1 MKVKLIFGSDTGNT
15 DYVVDT
21 YIINMLDP
29 LEVEVIEVHNLK
41 PEDWETDN
49 LIILGIPTWYDGELQ
64 SDWEDYFEEFQQI
77 DFTGKTVAVFG
88 LGDQIGYSEYF
99 VDGIGILA
107 KVVLENG
114 GKIIGHWPTEG
125 YDYDESKGLLN
136 EDYFYGLAL
145 DEDNESDLTFQRVEK
160 WVRQIKQSL
169 NIATSQG
176 VN

>member
-41 PEDWETDN
+41 PEDWDTDN

-77 DFTGKTVAVFG
+77 DFTGKKVAGFG

-160 WVRQIKQSL
+160 WVQQIKQSL
-169 NIATSQG
+169 SISTSQG

>member
-41 PEDWETDN
+41 PEDWDTDN

-160 WVRQIKQSL
+160 WVQQIKQSL